1 MKCGLTVTEISE
13 DRQSCK
19 EQQSDDFESHVLWD
33 VESSLL
39 FYIRCTWPI
48 PILYLQDSAKS
59 GIGSYPY
66 KLPPLNPSTTSS
78 STIPNTRGYEE
89 SRGPP
94 TQSHKTAQSPQSMG
108 PPSQNP
114 HIHHSTYSYPN
125 SRPSAQTQVEPRGT
139 TSQRGHDSALS
150 SLNKRA
156 PRPPTSSS
164 PRANGER
171 PAPSPA
177 NHTSVPYSHPQF
189 QPHPGL
195 VHSSPPASNQS
206 QATVPQ
212 HNPHKPW
219 RNQVT
224 HTEFCIKQNLS
235 VAQTDLP
242 A

>member
-125 SRPSAQTQVEPRGT
+125 SRPSAQTKWNHVVLLHKGDMILHWVLWIN
-139 TSQRGHDSALS
+139 GLHDHLHPHHHGQMGSALHPHQQATPLCLTVTPNS
-150 SLNKRA
+150 SLTQGWSIPA
-156 PRPPTSSS
+156 HQPATSPRPQYLSTTPITL
-164 PRANGER
+164 EE
-171 PAPSPA
+171 
-177 NHTSVPYSHPQF
+177 
-189 QPHPGL
+189 PG
-195 VHSSPPASNQS
+195 N
-206 QATVPQ
+206 
-212 HNPHKPW
+212 
-219 RNQVT
+219 T
-224 HTEFCIKQNLS
+224 HRVLH
-235 VAQTDLP
+235 
-242 A
+242 